1 MELLIEKIDKL
12 MKEKERF
19 EKNWNEL
26 RTYFVDY
33 REAKSGYDVS
43 GRYCVALSID
53 DIVEIMSEIE
63 EKNSKI

>member
-12 MKEKERF
+12 QKDYERLK
-19 EKNWNEL
+19 KNWNEL

-53 DIVEIMSEIE
+53 DILKIMSEIE
-63 EKNSKI
+63 GKNSKI

>member
-1 MELLIEKIDKL
+1 MEILIEKIDKL
-12 MKEKERF
+12 QKEKERF

-26 RTYFVDY
+26 EKYFIDY

-53 DIVEIMSEIE
+53 DILKIMSEIE
-63 EKNSKI
+63 EKNKK